1 MSIAAGVSIII
12 YCFTFLLY
20 YRELLPF
27 GRRDHW
33 RIGAALLL
41 LIGAYFAADLT
52 ALSWLHLPALLL
64 AMAAGVYLS
73 TDMSFAQA
81 FYGAGVCTLSLY
93 CFRGIVTSIAAWVV
107 QDTRP
112 QFAVDSQ
119 SYYSLTVLSL
129 VIALAFFYI
138 LHETILPDQE
148 LLIFLR
154 EPSSVKNVIAY
165 ELAAIPSLLLLN
177 QGRHY
182 HPDARWFAGITLAG
196 CGFILFMLI
205 FSIYHSIK
213 EARLLRYQLSN
224 QFMEEQLSVQLRY
237 YNSYHKSTE
246 NFRKLKHDYL
256 SVMRTLKVMIE
267 GEQKEEALSLIHDTD
282 ESLQEFRA
290 VQKEYSDNTT
300 LNAVLQDLEFN
311 CTKHKI
317 RLCCEVAVPRF
328 TKLTT
333 LEELRILTNVTN
345 NAVEA
350 CKKVPEDQ
358 RFIKVMSRN
367 INGWAVID
375 VTNAFDGT
383 VLVEHGRLKSRKIQ
397 RENHGLGLTIVQ
409 EIVESKGGI
418 LMTHF
423 DVAQNTFKTRVLI
436 PRCL

>member
-27 GRRDHW
+27 GQRDHW

-73 TDMSFAQA
+73 TDMSFTQA

-311 CTKHKI
+311 CT
-317 RLCCEVAVPRF
+317 
-328 TKLTT
+328 
-333 LEELRILTNVTN
+333 LTNVTN